1 MEITEREAKLLRY
14 LKTHKKPISC
24 EKLADLCGLSA
35 DTARREL
42 GRLSVC
48 LNAQTGCQIAG
59 RRGQGYRLI
68 VTQPQQVEAFFNELA
83 KQYHWDER
91 NDFRILAAILLCRIL
106 ASAQPL
112 SWSELC
118 QEFAIPENQLPAI
131 VAVAQEQLA
140 T

>member
-83 KQYHWDER
+83 KQYHLDVYKRQDLESA
-91 NDFRILAAILLCRIL
+91 DYLACA
-106 ASAQPL
+106 AYGPL
-112 SWSELC
+112 YK
-118 QEFAIPENQLPAI
+118 
-131 VAVAQEQLA
+131 
-140 T
+140 